1 MKVVGVIPA
10 RWGST
15 RLPGKSLQPLLG
27 KPLIQ
32 WVVERAMQ
40 ARRLDAVLV
49 ATDDERIRAA
59 VAAGTAASVVMTRS
73 DHPSGTDRI
82 AEAVADQD
90 AGLVVNIQGDEPLID
105 PELIDRLVDLM
116 LEDPG
121 IHMATAAVPIDR
133 RETLENPAVVK
144 VVCDAAGNALYFSR
158 APIPFHRDSP
168 RQPVPGSHF
177 RHLGLYAYRGD
188 FLRRFV
194 AETPCALEEL
204 EKLEQLR
211 ALYLGARIRV
221 VIGRDAGVAVDT
233 PADVPSAEAA
243 LRALHSRS
251 KAGS

>member
-32 WVVERAMQ
+32 WVVERALK
-40 ARRLDAVLV
+40 ARRLDTVLV

-59 VAAGTAASVVMTRS
+59 VADGTAAAAVMTRS

-82 AEAVADQD
+82 AEATAGQH

-116 LEDPG
+116 LEDSG

-133 RETLENPAVVK
+133 LDMLENPAVVK

-158 APIPFHRDSP
+158 AAIPFIRESP

-177 RHLGLYAYRGD
+177 RHLGLYAYRAE
-188 FLRRFV
+188 FLQRFV
-194 AETPCALEEL
+194 AEPPCALEEL

-211 ALYLGARIRV
+211 ALHLGARIRV
-221 VIGRDAGVAVDT
+221 VIGKDAGVAVDT
-233 PADVPSAEAA
+233 PEDVPLAEAA
-243 LRALHSRS
+243 LLALHSQKETES
-251 KAGS
+251 